1 MESSQ
6 DLLSALDSS
15 PDSLEQDYLKAY
27 VPHTKL
33 FPVLKAGDHSN
44 PDFSTV
50 VALPPA
56 WRTTQFAVARSLEL
70 PLRPG
75 AYIH

>member
-6 DLLSALDSS
+6 DILSALGSS
-15 PDSLEQDYLKAY
+15 PELLEQDYLKAY

-33 FPVLKAGDHSN
+33 FPVLRAGDHSN
-44 PDFSTV
+44 PDFSAL

-56 WRTTQFAVARSLEL
+56 WRTTRLALARSLEL
-70 PLRPG
+70 PL
-75 AYIH
+75 